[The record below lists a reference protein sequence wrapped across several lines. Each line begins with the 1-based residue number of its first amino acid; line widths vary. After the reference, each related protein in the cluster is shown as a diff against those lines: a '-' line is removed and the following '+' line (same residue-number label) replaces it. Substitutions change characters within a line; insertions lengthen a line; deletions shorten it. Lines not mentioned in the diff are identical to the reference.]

1 MYRYRLMA
9 PGPTPV
15 PENVLTKMAMPILHH
30 RTEAF
35 EKVVAEVREGL
46 KWLYQTANEVLIF
59 AASGTGAM
67 EGSVI
72 NLMRKSDTALVVDSG
87 KFGER
92 WWKICQAFGLKY
104 DIVKVP
110 WGQAVDAK
118 IIEQKLKEKEY
129 RLVLM
134 QASETSTGVE
144 HPIEAVAKLV
154 SDLPGTALVVDAI
167 TALGVIDIP
176 TDAWKID
183 VVVTGSQKA
192 LMLPPGLAFASL
204 SPKALKFC
212 EESDIPKFYF
222 DFKRELKSIKENTTA
237 WTPAVSL
244 LIGLQEVLAMLK
256 REGRENVFRRHA
268 ALARATREGCKAMG
282 LKLFAPEAPST
293 AVTAVYSPAGM
304 DAGKIVKTLKNKFS
318 MTIAGGQDE
327 AKGKIFR
334 IGHLGYY
341 DPMDILNVLAAVETA
356 LIENGH
362 KIEPGVGVGAALKVF
377 MAGSS
382 NA

>member
-1 MYRYRLMA
+1 MYRYRLLA

-15 PENVLTKMAMPILHH
+15 PENVLGKMALPIWHH

-46 KWLYQTANEVLIF
+46 KWLYQTQSEVLIF

-67 EGSVI
+67 EASVV
-72 NLMRKSDTALVVDSG
+72 NLMRKADTALVVDGG

-92 WWKICQAFGLKY
+92 WWKICQAYGLKH
-104 DIVKVP
+104 DIIKVT
-110 WGQAVDAK
+110 WGQAVDPK
-118 IIEQKLKEKEY
+118 LIEQKLKEKEY
-129 RLVLM
+129 RLVLV
-134 QASETSTGVE
+134 QASETSTGVA
-144 HPIEAVAKLV
+144 HPIEAIAKLV
-154 SDLPGTALVVDAI
+154 APLPNTALVVDAI
-167 TALGVIDIP
+167 TALGVVDIP

-192 LMLPPGLAFASL
+192 LMLPPGLAFASV

-222 DFKRELKSIKENTTA
+222 DFKRELKSIQQNTTA

-244 LIGLQEVLAMLK
+244 IMGLQEVLHMLK
-256 REGRENVFRRHA
+256 AEGREKLFSRHA
-268 ALARATREGCKAMG
+268 LLAKAAREGLKAMG
-282 LKLFAPEAPST
+282 LKLFAPESPST
-293 AVTAVYSPAGM
+293 AVTAAFSPEGM
-304 DAGKIVKTLKNKFS
+304 DAGKIVKTLKSKFS
-318 MTIAGGQDE
+318 MTIAGGQDQ

-341 DPMDILNVLAAVETA
+341 DPMDIVNALAAVETA
-356 LIENGH
+356 LIENGQ
-362 KIEPGVGVGAALKVF
+362 KLTPGVGVGAALKVF
-377 MAGSS
+377 MEG
-382 NA
+382 

>member
-15 PENVLTKMAMPILHH
+15 PENVLTKMALPIIHH

-35 EKVVAEVREGL
+35 EKVVAEVRENL
-46 KWLYQTANEVLIF
+46 KWLYQTQNEVLIF

-72 NLMRKSDTALVVDSG
+72 NLMRKGDTALVIDSG

-92 WWKICQAFGLKY
+92 WWKICQAYGLAH
-104 DIVKVP
+104 DIIKVE
-110 WGQAVDAK
+110 WGKAVDSK
-118 IIEQKLKEKEY
+118 LVEQKLKEKEY
-129 RLVLM
+129 RIVCAT
-134 QASETSTGVE
+134 ASETSTGVS
-144 HPIEAVAKLV
+144 HPIRELAQLIAAR
-154 SDLPGTALVVDAI
+154 PNTALVVDAI
-167 TALGVIDIP
+167 TALGVVNIP
-176 TDAWKID
+176 TDEWKID

-212 EESDIPKFYF
+212 EESDVPKFYF

-244 LIGLQEVLAMLK
+244 IIGLQEVLRMLK
-256 REGRENVFRRHA
+256 AEGLEKIFKRHATLAKACREGV
-268 ALARATREGCKAMG
+268 KAMG
-282 LKLFAPEAPST
+282 LRLYAPEAPST
-293 AVTAVYSPAGM
+293 AVTAVYSPEGM

-318 MTIAGGQDE
+318 MTIAGGQDQ

-341 DPMDILNVLAAVETA
+341 DPMDILNALAAVETA

-362 KIEPGVGVGAALKVF
+362 KIQPGVGVGAALKVL
-377 MAGSS
+377 MEG
-382 NA
+382 

>member
-15 PENVLTKMAMPILHH
+15 PENVLTQMALPILHH

-46 KWLYQTANEVLIF
+46 KWLYQTQNEVLIF
-59 AASGTGAM
+59 ASSGTGAM
-67 EGSVI
+67 EASVI
-72 NLMRKSDTALVVDSG
+72 NLMSKGDTALCIDGG

-92 WWKICQAFGLKY
+92 WWKICQAHGLQY
-104 DIVKVP
+104 DVIKVE
-110 WGQAVDAK
+110 WGKAVDPQLVA
-118 IIEQKLKEKEY
+118 QKLKEKDY
-129 RLVLM
+129 RVVLAT
-134 QASETSTGVE
+134 ASETSTGVA
-144 HPIEAVAKLV
+144 HPIREIAALTAA
-154 SDLPGTALVVDAI
+154 LPNTALVVDAI
-167 TALGVIDIP
+167 TALGVTNIP
-176 TDAWKID
+176 TDEWKVD
-183 VVVTGSQKA
+183 VLVTGSQKA

-204 SPKALKFC
+204 SPKAIELTKK
-212 EESDIPKFYF
+212 SDLPKFYF
-222 DFKRELKSIKENTTA
+222 DFKRELKSIQENTTA

-244 LIGLQEVLAMLK
+244 IMGLQEVLKMMK
-256 REGRENVFRRHA
+256 KEGLENLFKRHA
-268 ALARATREGCKAMG
+268 QLAKATRAGLEAMC
-282 LKLFAPEAPST
+282 LKLYAPEAPST
-293 AVTAVYSPAGM
+293 AVTAAYSPDGM
-304 DAGKIVKTLKNKFS
+304 DAGKIVKTLKNKFN
-318 MTIAGGQDE
+318 MTIAGGQDQ

-377 MAGSS
+377 MEK
-382 NA
+382 